1 MSNYPPGVTGNEF
14 EIAGPDWEDDMLVRC
29 CDCGWA
35 GMATVWAYRG
45 ETYWECPEC
54 GEEHASGE

>member
-1 MSNYPPGVTGNEF
+1 MTGNEF

-54 GEEHASGE
+54 GEEHASGG